1 MENAKK
7 HVLLVANAL
16 TMPEIEEVSASIH
29 HMKSIGTDIKISL
42 LYVKPYFPTC
52 YFHIPSMIA
61 LAEDFE
67 QEAKTLLTSLG
78 ERLELNADS
87 QWIATGRVKPETL
100 KLAATLQVDFILT
113 SSSIHRE
120 LHQAFGF
127 KNHRYTLPIHTIE
140 SLHSSFAA

>member
-1 MENAKK
+1 MDENRK

-16 TMPEIEEVSASIH
+16 TTPEIEEVTASINQ
-29 HMKSIGTDIKISL
+29 MKASGAEVKVSL

-67 QEAKTLLTSLG
+67 DEAKTTLETLG
-78 ERLELNADS
+78 SRLNLDS
-87 QWIATGRVKPETL
+87 DNQWIATGRVKPETL
-100 KLAATLQVDFILT
+100 KLAATLGADFILT

-120 LHQAFGF
+120 LSQSFNMKGNA
-127 KNHRYTLPIHTIE
+127 YTLPIRTIE
-140 SLHSSFAA
+140 SLDTNAA

>member
-1 MENAKK
+1 MEKNRK

-16 TMPEIEEVSASIH
+16 SMPEIEEVTASIN

-67 QEAKTLLTSLG
+67 TEAKILLESLG
-78 ERLELNADS
+78 KRLDLSADS
-87 QWIATGRVKPETL
+87 QWIATGRIKPETL
-100 KLAATLQVDFILT
+100 KLATTLGVDFILA

-120 LHQAFGF
+120 LNQAFSF
-127 KNHRYTLPIHTIE
+127 KSHRYTLPIHTIE
-140 SLHSSFAA
+140 SLHASFAG

>member
-1 MENAKK
+1 MEDNRK

-16 TMPEIEEVSASIH
+16 TTAEIEEVTASINQ
-29 HMKSIGTDIKISL
+29 MKTGGADVKVSL

-67 QEAKTLLTSLG
+67 DEAKTVLKSLG
-78 ERLELNADS
+78 AQLGLSADH

-100 KLAATLQVDFILT
+100 KLAATLGADFILT

-120 LHQAFGF
+120 LSQSFSF
-127 KNHRYTLPIHTIE
+127 KGNRYTLPIRTIE
-140 SLHSSFAA
+140 SLHSNAA

>member
-1 MENAKK
+1 MEEKRK

-16 TMPEIEEVSASIH
+16 TIPEILEVTASINE
-29 HMKSIGTDIKISL
+29 MKSENAEIKVSL

-67 QEAKTLLTSLG
+67 DEAKQVLESLG
-78 ERLELNADS
+78 KELGLSADN

-100 KLAATLQVDFILT
+100 KLAATLGVDFILT

-120 LHQAFGF
+120 LSQSFSF
-127 KNHRYTLPIHTIE
+127 KGNRYTLPIRTIE
-140 SLHSSFAA
+140 SLHSAA